1 MIVANGVSRPPREIS
16 NATIH
21 PSRCRETAV
30 RWEQA
35 LIRAIHTHVQRGT
48 QLTVEIIKSLSVAA
62 PARSR
67 SGMRS
72 KRQRSQIIIC
82 DSNGTTQSSRERW
95 RIGPQQHLW
104 SSPPLLGWPA
114 TIQPAG
120 GARSVEV
127 VPSAVGELSAVLRIG
142 ADACGR
148 QGWRRAT
155 ALFRHF
161 ARAELI
167 WSRA

>member
-1 MIVANGVSRPPREIS
+1 MGAGSHDSSERY
-16 NATIH
+16 
-21 PSRCRETAV
+21 
-30 RWEQA
+30 
-35 LIRAIHTHVQRGT
+35 THKYSGT

-67 SGMRS
+67 FGMRS

-95 RIGPQQHLW
+95 RIGPQEHLW
-104 SSPPLLGWPA
+104 SSPPHPLLGWPA

-127 VPSAVGELSAVLRIG
+127 VPSAVGELSRCCVSAQMHV
-142 ADACGR
+142 DGR
-148 QGWRRAT
+148 VGGGPHRV
-155 ALFRHF
+155 FDISS
-161 ARAELI
+161 RAELF